1 MVCCIEISGDAVAA
15 VMLGTGFVVLVVVWV
30 VCLVLC
36 IAFSRLDGAASY
48 AGIVAILAA
57 VVVTLALW
65 FHPRGHAPAAAE
77 TRATH
82 DSASV
87 VRNAVVSVLALM
99 LVVGVVVV
107 GVFHVFDERR
117 ARPVKPWTYS

>member
-1 MVCCIEISGDAVAA
+1 MAA

-30 VCLVLC
+30 VCIVLC
-36 IAFSRLDGAASY
+36 IVFSRLDGAASY
-48 AGIVAILAA
+48 AGIVAIVAA

-65 FHPRGHAPAAAE
+65 FHPRGHAPAAE